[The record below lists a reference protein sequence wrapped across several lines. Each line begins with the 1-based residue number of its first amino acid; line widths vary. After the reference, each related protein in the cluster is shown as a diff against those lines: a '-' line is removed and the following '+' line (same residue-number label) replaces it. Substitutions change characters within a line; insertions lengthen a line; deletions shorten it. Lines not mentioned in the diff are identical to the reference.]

1 MIITITVLM
10 IVMLTLIFIRIIIM
24 IIMLIIT
31 IMIDHDRSHLNKAAN
46 KQKMGVRKPMRCDLP
61 IRSWA

>member
-1 MIITITVLM
+1 
-10 IVMLTLIFIRIIIM
+10 MLTLIFIRIIIM